1 MHTPT
6 HMLLSSA
13 VFSRGRYRDY
23 WPWIILG
30 ALLPDLPMF
39 GFYAYYKLLGTPES
53 LIWGELY
60 FLPSW
65 QNFFDVFN
73 SIPLA
78 AALALAAHYL
88 KRPALVAL
96 ALSLLLHLAFDL
108 PLHNDDAHRH
118 FFPFSDWRF
127 ISPLSYWDSAHHGS
141 WVRWVELALSLVCL
155 WLLLLPRQQQR
166 VWRVVGYCCL
176 VVLVG
181 QVAVVVYWTL
191 LFS

>member
-141 WVRWVELALSLVCL
+141 WVRWVELLLNLGCL
-155 WLLLLPRQQQR
+155 WLLLRPRQQQR
-166 VWRVVGYCCL
+166 VWRVIGYCGL
-176 VVLVG
+176 VGLVG

>member
-60 FLPSW
+60 FLAGW
-65 QNFFDVFN
+65 QNFFDIFN

-88 KRPALVAL
+88 RRPALVVL

-127 ISPLSYWDSAHHGS
+127 ISPLSYWDSAHHGN
-141 WVRWVELALSLVCL
+141 WVRWIELALNLACL
-155 WLLLLPRQQQR
+155 WLLLRPSQQQR
-166 VWRVVGYCCL
+166 VWRVVGYCGVVGIVGQVL
-176 VVLVG
+176 VVL
-181 QVAVVVYWTL
+181 YWTL

>member
-88 KRPALVAL
+88 KRSALVAL